1 MPYISEENHFTLQNI
16 REKHGLSMELIAN
29 HANVAISKVWLLE
42 NHGYVSER
50 DVDSILASILCIT
63 NECYTRCTIGGYWT
77 GEASEAFKVEFR
89 YG

>member
-1 MPYISEENHFTLQNI
+1 MPYISEENHLTLQTI

-29 HANVAISKVWLLE
+29 HANIAISKVWLLE

-50 DVDSILASILCIT
+50 DVDRILSSVSHIT
-63 NECYTRCTIGGYWT
+63 NEDYTRCTIGGYWT
-77 GEASEAFKVEFR
+77 GEATEAFKVEFR